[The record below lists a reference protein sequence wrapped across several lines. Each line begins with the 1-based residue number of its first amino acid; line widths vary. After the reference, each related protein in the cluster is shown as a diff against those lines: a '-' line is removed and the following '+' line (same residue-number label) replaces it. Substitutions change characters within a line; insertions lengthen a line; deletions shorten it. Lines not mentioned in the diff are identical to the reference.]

1 MPVPPDE
8 MIYGNVTNYDAQMI
22 EWLKQERA
30 NLFDRLAKVEAA
42 NVALRAALYRI
53 IELDHHNQGVESR
66 ATTIA
71 REALNQHYSLDP
83 KIGWMGD
90 ISGNPF
96 GPSDR

>member
-8 MIYGNVTNYDAQMI
+8 MIYGNVTDYDAQVF
-22 EWLKQERA
+22 EWLKQERE
-30 NLFDRLAKVEAA
+30 NMFVRLAKVEAV
-42 NVALRAALYRI
+42 NVALRAALHQI
-53 IELDHHNQGVESR
+53 IKLDHHNHGTESR

-71 REALNQHYSLDP
+71 REALNQSYSLDQ